1 MDIEILIKRNIAINK
16 QIKELQK
23 EVEDNRQ
30 KIRQIVNHEAI

>member
-16 QIKELQK
+16 KIKELQA